1 MKDKPTA
8 SLLINFRLRIAVL
21 IALAVVAATLLLT
34 VSGPFRQN
42 PVYHDF
48 ADQRTLL
55 GEPHLFNVVSN
66 APFLLIG
73 AIGVAWT
80 LRGAT
85 PSWNLRRR
93 IPIHFF
99 VGIGLTAFG
108 SAWYHLDPTDPRL
121 VWDRP
126 PIAMAFMALF
136 AAVIGERISLR
147 AGLLLLCPLM
157 ALGLGSVYYWTRTDD
172 LRPYYLV
179 QGYPML
185 AIPLMLFLFPPRYT
199 RGTDLLFAV
208 LWYVAAKGCEV
219 WDRPIYNAL
228 AQTVSGHTIK
238 HLLGAIRCGV
248 LGAANAVVSPAGCGL
263 SDCGV
268 RVYLHGLAVHA
279 MVCWSVF
286 PWARRDS
293 SS

>member
-55 GEPHLFNVVSN
+55 GVPHLFNVVSN

-80 LRGAT
+80 LR
-85 PSWNLRRR
+85 RRNTFLE
-93 IPIHFF
+93 PAEAYPYFMFF

-108 SAWYHLDPTDPRL
+108 SAWYHLDPTNRRL
-121 VWDRP
+121 VWDRL

-238 HLLGAIRCGV
+238 HLLSAIGAG
-248 LGAANAVVSPAGCGL
+248 LGAANAVVAPAGCGL